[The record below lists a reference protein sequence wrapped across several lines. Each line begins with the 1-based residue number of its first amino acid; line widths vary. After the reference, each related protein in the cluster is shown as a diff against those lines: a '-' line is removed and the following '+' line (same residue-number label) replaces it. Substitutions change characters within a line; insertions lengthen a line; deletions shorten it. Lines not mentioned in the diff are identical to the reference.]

1 MKKLT
6 LLVIAL
12 LFVAALCLPALAA
25 EYPPGIMFASLLNNI
40 RFVSNNASFSLDNQM
55 QGVFMPAGTKGW
67 VIFRKADGAELYRFD
82 FKTELIRLPYMRF
95 DFMTATDL
103 RSGQASLLMFPFK
116 EPGSYVLDFYL
127 DSAKFY
133 TFPFSISKKAPSDPF
148 AGGDVYLIDGDWSN
162 WAYLYYPKADPG
174 SSLSFKVWLRHDSA
188 DMLTVDYSTRIEITR
203 DKDKKL
209 VCTSRENQTIS
220 LHREW
225 NRFEFDMIFP
235 MVKTSGG
242 AYFKAKDLL
251 AVDGSYT
258 LKLTLS
264 GKLYGTW
271 KFGVKGGKLTYGDRT
286 DRGKADPLTFIEG
299 GQDAWWYKKM

>member
-12 LFVAALCLPALAA
+12 LLVAALSLPAVA
-25 EYPPGIMFASLLNNI
+25 EYPPGIMFASLLNNV
-40 RFVSNNASFSLDNQM
+40 RLVSNNASFSLDNQM
-55 QGVFMPAGTKGW
+55 QGVFMPAGAKGW

-82 FKTELIRLPYMRF
+82 FKTELIKLPYMRF

-103 RSGQASLLMFPFK
+103 SSGQSSLLMFPFK

-127 DSAKFY
+127 EGAKFY
-133 TFPFSISKKAPSDPF
+133 TFLFSIAKKSPSDPF
-148 AGGDVYLIDGDWSN
+148 AGGDVYLIDGDWSS

-174 SSLSFKVWLRHDSA
+174 NSLSFKVWLRHDSA
-188 DMLTVDYSTRIEITR
+188 DKLTVDYAPRIEITR

-258 LKLTLS
+258 LKLALS

-271 KFGVKGGKLTYGDRT
+271 KFSVKGGKLTYGDRT
-286 DRGKADPLTFIEG
+286 DRSKADPLTFIEG

>member
-12 LFVAALCLPALAA
+12 LLVAALSLPAVA
-25 EYPPGIMFASLLNNI
+25 EYPPGIMFASLLNNV
-40 RFVSNNASFSLDNQM
+40 RLVSNNASFSLDNQM
-55 QGVFMPAGTKGW
+55 QGVFMPAGAKGW

-82 FKTELIRLPYMRF
+82 FKTELIKLPYMRF

-103 RSGQASLLMFPFK
+103 SSGQSSLLMFPFK

-127 DSAKFY
+127 EGAKFY
-133 TFPFSISKKAPSDPF
+133 TFLFSIAKKSPSDPF
-148 AGGDVYLIDGDWSN
+148 AGGDVYLIDGDWSS

-174 SSLSFKVWLRHDSA
+174 NSLSL
-188 DMLTVDYSTRIEITR
+188 DYAPRIEITR

-258 LKLTLS
+258 LKLALS

-271 KFGVKGGKLTYGDRT
+271 KFSVKGGKLTYGDRT
-286 DRGKADPLTFIEG
+286 DRSKADPLTFIEG